1 MNNQKFESVWDAI
14 SDSPEQ
20 AEHMK
25 VRSKLLMQLS
35 EYVKAELMEKQQL
48 SGQQAGKLL
57 GLTQPQVSYL
67 VRGKIDRFSLD
78 RLVEIAARAGFH
90 VTMEME
96 RDSTA
101 A

>member
-1 MNNQKFESVWDAI
+1 MSGQKFESVWDAI
-14 SDSPEQ
+14 CDSPEQ
-20 AEHMK
+20 AQHMK

-35 EYVKAELMEKQQL
+35 EYVKNELMEKQQL
-48 SGQQAGKLL
+48 SGQETGKIL

-78 RLVEIAARAGFH
+78 RLVEIASRAGFH

-96 RDSTA
+96 REASA

>member
-1 MNNQKFESVWDAI
+1 MGGQRFESVWDAI

-20 AEHMK
+20 AEPMK

-35 EYVKAELMEKQQL
+35 EYVKSELLGKQGL
-48 SGQQAGKLL
+48 SGREAGKIL

-67 VRGKIDRFSLD
+67 VSGKIDRFSLD
-78 RLVEIAARAGFH
+78 RLVEIASRAGFH
-90 VTMEME
+90 VTIEME
-96 RDSTA
+96 RESTA